1 MSDQG
6 SLTRKS
12 MMSYTAVFT
21 GSSVVYLVSLVSAL
35 IGGFTGWDVAAAVSF
50 LLGLFNMR
58 SAWKG
63 YSDMEYGKANQGGL
77 IASAASIGAAIMGFL
92 M

>member
-1 MSDQG
+1 
-6 SLTRKS
+6 
-12 MMSYTAVFT
+12 MMGYSAVFT
-21 GSSVVYLVSLVSAL
+21 GSSIVYVISLVSAL
-35 IGGFTGWDVAAAVSF
+35 IGGFTGWDIAAAVSF

-63 YSDMEYGKANQGGL
+63 FADMEYGKANQGGL
-77 IASAASIGAAIMGFL
+77 IGAAASIGAAIMGFL